1 MSSTKS
7 QIRALGAVAVLAT
20 LAFAISCKGFFV
32 NQPTSMTV
40 TPNSPT
46 LTSGQQQSFIAQA
59 TFSDNS
65 TTNVTSS
72 ATWTTSN
79 SCIVAVINSG
89 SNAGNATDVGSG
101 ASATITASYNGA
113 IGTATASV
121 PTGLTIT
128 PCPTQIV
135 GNFPAVVF
143 HAGSSQTFTAS
154 GSSGSVTWT
163 SSNSGVVNISASSG
177 AATFPVAGQATITA
191 NDGTDTGTLLITV
204 Q

>member
-20 LAFAISCKGFFV
+20 LGLAISCKGFFV
-32 NQPTSMTV
+32 NQPTSLTV
-40 TPNSPT
+40 TPSSPS

-59 TFSDNS
+59 TFSDS
-65 TTNVTSS
+65 TKIVTSS
-72 ATWTTSN
+72 ATWSTSN
-79 SCIVAVINSG
+79 SCIVAIIGSG
-89 SNAGNATDVGSG
+89 TNAGNATDVGTG

-113 IGTATASV
+113 VGTATASA

-143 HAGSSQTFTAS
+143 HAGSNQTFTAS

-163 SSNSGVVNISASSG
+163 SSNSGVANISASSG
-177 AATFPVAGQATITA
+177 SATFPAAGQATITA
-191 NDGTDTGTLLITV
+191 NDGTNQGTLLVTV